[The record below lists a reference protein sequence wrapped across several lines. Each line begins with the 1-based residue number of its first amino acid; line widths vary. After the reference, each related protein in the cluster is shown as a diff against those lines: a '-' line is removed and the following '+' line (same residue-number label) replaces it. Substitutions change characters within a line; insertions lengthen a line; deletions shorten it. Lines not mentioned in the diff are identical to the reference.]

1 MTAKQETE
9 DWLEGIF
16 SKPVMAILPTWAP
29 NAKQAILAHI
39 ATQREELLQ
48 ALDEQGPADIDKS
61 SRKHV
66 YAIDDKHAKQA
77 HYDDGQNDT
86 NTQKH
91 TQNQKQT
98 KEEKKMRG
106 IKFRGQR
113 LGDEA
118 W

>member
-66 YAIDDKHAKQA
+66 YAIDDEHAKQA

-86 NTQKH
+86 NARWRTLIHKLA
-91 TQNQKQT
+91 KG
-98 KEEKKMRG
+98 EK
-106 IKFRGQR
+106 
-113 LGDEA
+113 
-118 W
+118 